1 MEVLTV
7 SLSGGAETDAHAAW
21 SRWAANH
28 RWKGNGVDDQELLD
42 AYRQLT
48 DRQQRVL
55 AHLCRGHPRVEIAM
69 ALGIKPRLVDA
80 DIAVIYRAFDLD
92 DSGLTPAQRRFELRH
107 YLQRVRKGEQQ
118 KPAAVTT
125 APTEPS
131 PSLSMEKPKEAEPR
145 TPTTALVHV
154 PAPIPAPLASAPSW
168 RWWWFAAAVV
178 VLLVAVSLWRVTHP
192 PRPTTVAG
200 ATITPSTRPTV
211 PAVVLA
217 PTVMSSTAAPSPT
230 MTPVPPSP
238 TTPPT
243 PALAATTT
251 VNPAASPV
259 DLAGKVESTLPGT
272 SLQLGS
278 VITTVIDDHSKPRD
292 VYALSVQ
299 AGHGLRVTVTATSWS
314 YSVALGALGAL
325 PTSPSE
331 VLCTSMQTCTK
342 TIPIAATGTYLLV
355 VQAFGPG
362 VRYTLHTAALPLV
375 VGQDTANLA
384 GTVANDVPGT
394 SLAPGTTITSVID
407 VAAKRRDVYAVSLA
421 AGQTLQVDTDANRWD
436 YRVLLLPPG
445 TTSVQQVSAVQGTLL
460 CSTASACH
468 KTAPIATSGA
478 YLLVVE
484 ASGPGVQYTLRVT
497 TPGTGFG
504 EVTAREKERRTRQ

>member
-1 MEVLTV
+1 
-7 SLSGGAETDAHAAW
+7 
-21 SRWAANH
+21 
-28 RWKGNGVDDQELLD
+28 VDDRALLD

-55 AHLCRGHPRVEIAM
+55 AQLCRGRPRVEIAS
-69 ALGIKPRLVDA
+69 ALGVKPRLVDA

-92 DSGLTPAQRRFELRH
+92 DSGLTPAQRRFELRS

-118 KPAAVTT
+118 KTAAATT

-131 PSLSMEKPKEAEPR
+131 THAEEPKEVLPPKPA
-145 TPTTALVHV
+145 TALVHV
-154 PAPIPAPLASAPSW
+154 PAPITAPLASVPPW
-168 RWWWFAAAVV
+168 RWWGFAAAVV
-178 VLLVAVSLWRVTHP
+178 VLFVAVSLWRVTHP
-192 PRPTTVAG
+192 PRPIAVVG
-200 ATITPSTRPTV
+200 ATITPSIQPTV
-211 PAVVLA
+211 PALVVAA
-217 PTVMSSTAAPSPT
+217 PTTPSPPTVAPSPT

-272 SLQLGS
+272 SLQPGS
-278 VITTVIDDHSKPRD
+278 VITTVIDDHTKPRD

-299 AGHGLRVTVTATSWS
+299 AGQRLQVTVTATSWS

-331 VLCTSMQTCTK
+331 ILCTSMSTCTK

-362 VRYTLHTAALPLV
+362 VRYTLHTAALPLM
-375 VGQDTANLA
+375 VGQDTVNLA
-384 GTVANDVPGT
+384 GKVANDVLGT
-394 SLAPGTTITSVID
+394 SLAPGTTVTSVID
-407 VAAKRRDVYAVSLA
+407 VAAKRRDVYAVTLA

-436 YRVLLLPPG
+436 YSVLLLPPG
-445 TTSVQQVSAVQGTLL
+445 TTSVQPVSAVQGTLL
-460 CSTASACH
+460 CSTASSCH
-468 KTAPIATSGA
+468 KTAPIATSGT

-497 TPGTGFG
+497 TP
-504 EVTAREKERRTRQ
+504 

>member
-7 SLSGGAETDAHAAW
+7 SLSGGAETDVHVPR
-21 SRWAANH
+21 SRWAAIQ
-28 RWKGNGVDDQELLD
+28 RGKGDGVDDRALLD

-55 AHLCRGHPRVEIAM
+55 AQLCRGRPRVEIAS
-69 ALGIKPRLVDA
+69 ALGVKPRLVDA

-92 DSGLTPAQRRFELRH
+92 DSGLTPAQRRFELRS

-118 KPAAVTT
+118 KTAAATT

-131 PSLSMEKPKEAEPR
+131 THAEEPKEVLPL
-145 TPTTALVHV
+145 TPPTALVHV
-154 PAPIPAPLASAPSW
+154 PAPSPAPLESAPPW

-178 VLLVAVSLWRVTHP
+178 GLFVAVGMWRVTHP
-192 PRPTTVAG
+192 PQPIAVAS
-200 ATITPSTRPTV
+200 ATITPSIQPTM
-211 PAVVLA
+211 PALVLA
-217 PTVMSSTAAPSPT
+217 ATAMSSTAAPSPT

-243 PALAATTT
+243 PARSATTT

-272 SLQLGS
+272 SLQPGS
-278 VITTVIDDHSKPRD
+278 VITTVIDDHTKPRD

-299 AGHGLRVTVTATSWS
+299 AGQRLQVTVTATSWS
-314 YSVALGALGAL
+314 YSVALGALGAI

-331 VLCTSMQTCTK
+331 VLCTSMSTCTK

-362 VRYTLHTAALPLV
+362 VRYTLHTAALPLA
-375 VGQDTANLA
+375 VGQDTVNLA
-384 GTVANDVPGT
+384 GKVANDVPGT
-394 SLAPGTTITSVID
+394 SLAPGTTVTSVID

-436 YRVLLLPPG
+436 YSVLLLPPG

-460 CSTASACH
+460 CSTASSCH
-468 KTAPIATSGA
+468 KTAPIATSGT
-478 YLLVVE
+478 YLLMVE
-484 ASGPGVQYTLRVT
+484 ASGPGVQYILWVT
-497 TPGTGFG
+497 TP
-504 EVTAREKERRTRQ
+504 